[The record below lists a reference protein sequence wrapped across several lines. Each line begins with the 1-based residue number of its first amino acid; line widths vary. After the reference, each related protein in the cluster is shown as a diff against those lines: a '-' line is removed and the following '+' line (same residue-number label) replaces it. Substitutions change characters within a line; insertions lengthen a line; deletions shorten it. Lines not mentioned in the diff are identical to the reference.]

1 MNLINRNSSLYV
13 SNIAGPE
20 TNLSIGSYRL
30 NKVIYFLSPP
40 SYCSIVFNMI
50 TFNGK
55 LYISILSTSQL
66 IPSAKSLAK
75 MFKIQFNRLS
85 TLLSRRRVPGES
97 RRRKKSYIP
106 IDAPLYTKASPDGV
120 IDLTNKL
127 HEVQYELNKLSEAF
141 DAGELG
147 ISKRYEELKD
157 EFKGLLFEMRRRKS
171 IAEHGANILINIEV
185 FSIFKYLSIYF
196 TIH

>member
-1 MNLINRNSSLYV
+1 
-13 SNIAGPE
+13 
-20 TNLSIGSYRL
+20 
-30 NKVIYFLSPP
+30 
-40 SYCSIVFNMI
+40 
-50 TFNGK
+50 
-55 LYISILSTSQL
+55 
-66 IPSAKSLAK
+66 
-75 MFKIQFNRLS
+75 
-85 TLLSRRRVPGES
+85 
-97 RRRKKSYIP
+97 
-106 IDAPLYTKASPDGV
+106 
-120 IDLTNKL
+120 
-127 HEVQYELNKLSEAF
+127 LNKLSEAF